1 MHVELNTLVNE
12 FKCWDLVPRL
22 PTMNVLP
29 SMWAFKIKRFPDG
42 TVKKFKRIS
51 VLVETV
57 RKKESISLKLGHQ
70 SCNGQRYE
78 LSWYLLQNLVF
89 NRSNAT
95 LQLPSFMVAFPRK
108 KKFMSINLVV
118 SSKERVIKSFAFD
131 ELFMASVSHHDIS
144 TSTSLNVWSS
154 RG

>member
-1 MHVELNTLVNE
+1 MSFLVHEPSKLNG
-12 FKCWDLVPRL
+12 FQ
-22 PTMNVLP
+22 MVL
-29 SMWAFKIKRFPDG
+29 SRNSRR
-42 TVKKFKRIS
+42 VS

-70 SCNGQRYE
+70 SCNGQRYR

-95 LQLPSFMVAFPRK
+95 LQLLSFMVAFPWK
-108 KKFMSINLVV
+108 KKFTSINLVV

-131 ELFMASVSHHDIS
+131 ELFMASVSHHGIS
-144 TSTSLNVWSS
+144 TSTSLNTWSS